1 MSYERLIE
9 NLKKSRD
16 DKNFVGTVFL
26 DLSKTYYCIPHDL
39 LAEKLHAYGL
49 SEDTL
54 TFVHNVGRVV
64 NLKLAFTD

>member
-16 DKNFVGTVFL
+16 DKNFVGTIFL
-26 DLSKTYYCIPHDL
+26 DPSKTFDCVSHDL
-39 LAEKLHAYGL
+39 LAEKLHAHGL
-49 SEDTL
+49 SEDTV
-54 TFVHNVGRVV
+54 TFVHNVGRAV